1 MLEGGELNVSNP
13 VYMRKDPDDEDDDEM
28 EPLGARDIYTG
39 NSVRNSGLMHRK
51 KARKKD
57 LIIKTMVMIF
67 LVTSQLSF
75 SLRSWGRMCEKEDL
89 Y

>member
-1 MLEGGELNVSNP
+1 M
-13 VYMRKDPDDEDDDEM
+13 
-28 EPLGARDIYTG
+28 T
-39 NSVRNSGLMHRK
+39 
-51 KARKKD
+51 ARKKD

-75 SLRSWGRMCEKEDL
+75 SIRSLGRMCEKEDL